1 VGQNGRHYSYSD
13 PSLNP
18 KGALGVN
25 LPPALIA
32 VGVLLAGFILGGI
45 LMGAGRVL
53 LGSVAA
59 CSAIPVAL
67 VAWITAGD
75 KY

>member
-1 VGQNGRHYSYSD
+1 
-13 PSLNP
+13 
-18 KGALGVN
+18 VN